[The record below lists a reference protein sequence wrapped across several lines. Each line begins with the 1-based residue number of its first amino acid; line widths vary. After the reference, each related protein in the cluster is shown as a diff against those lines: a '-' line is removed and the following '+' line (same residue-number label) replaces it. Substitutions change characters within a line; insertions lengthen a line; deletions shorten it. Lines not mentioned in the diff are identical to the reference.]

1 MSQPRGPRGM
11 PVADPV
17 AYLTQLAAS
26 AHGRV
31 FRERALAALD
41 LRPGQVAL
49 DVGCGPGAN
58 LNLRSWPP

>member
-1 MSQPRGPRGM
+1 M